1 MKIIDKY
8 IFKGFIFPF
17 LWCVFIFM
25 VMAIIIDIFSFI
37 DEIVKFK
44 IPIGAIVS
52 FYVFYS
58 PTIFIQVSPMAAL
71 LSTIYML
78 SGLNKNNEIIAMKA
92 SGLSLWRIIL
102 PLLVI
107 GIVISG
113 CVFIVNDKIVPVSS
127 KVSNVIRREELEKG
141 KEAKHP
147 KILDNVALYGSGN
160 RIIFARAYDTEKK
173 VLEDV
178 IMHEHDKNQN
188 LISKTTAQRAVW
200 TGDGWRF
207 YKAIVYKT
215 DNAGRLLGEPAF
227 FEEDILPLK
236 ERPSDFVNNELR
248 SEFMSYRD
256 LKAYISKFQ
265 GAGARVVRS
274 FLVDLYYKVS
284 LAFISLVI
292 ILLGVPFAITSAR
305 GGVIIGV
312 GTSIILGLL
321 YFAGI
326 SIGVA
331 LGKSGILPP
340 FIAAWFGNIIFGGI
354 GIYLI
359 KKRA

>member
-8 IFKGFIFPF
+8 IFRGFILPF
-17 LWCVFIFM
+17 LWCVFIFIT
-25 VMAIIIDIFSFI
+25 MAIIIDIFSFI
-37 DEIVKFK
+37 DDIVKYK
-44 IPIGAIVS
+44 IPLGSLLS
-52 FYVFYS
+52 FYVFYC
-58 PTIFIQVSPMAAL
+58 PTIFIQVAPMAAL

-102 PLLVI
+102 PILVI
-107 GIVISG
+107 GTVISG
-113 CVFIVNDKIVPVSS
+113 CVFIINDKVIPVSS
-127 KVSNVIRREELEKG
+127 KVYNLIRREELEKG
-141 KEAKHP
+141 KKAKHP

-160 RIIFARAYDTEKK
+160 RIIFSRSYDTEKK
-173 VLEDV
+173 ILEDV

-188 LISKTTAQRAVW
+188 LISKTTAQKAVW

-207 YKAIVYKT
+207 HKVIIYKT
-215 DNAGRLLGEPAF
+215 DNAGRLLGEPVF
-227 FEEDILPLK
+227 FEDEILPLK

-256 LKAYISKFQ
+256 LKIYISKFR

-274 FLVDLYYKVS
+274 LLVDLHYKVS
-284 LAFISLVI
+284 LSFISLVI

-312 GTSIILGLL
+312 GTSIVLGLL

-331 LGKSGILPP
+331 LGKSGLLPP
-340 FIAAWFGNIIFGGI
+340 FIAAWFGNIVFGGI